1 MDESFSIINN
11 GYDIDEVSSY
21 LNELNIKIEY
31 FKYLETLIDNK
42 TTLSMKNYNKIINQ
56 TKSEMDLSI
65 DYYNNQL
72 DTIMNKLEKIK
83 SNLKSFLSNMENLNL
98 DVSEISSVDI
108 IDLLATVNDTL
119 NNFNTK

>member
-1 MDESFSIINN
+1 MDKSFSIIHN

-42 TTLSMKNYNKIINQ
+42 TTLSMMNYNKIINQ
-56 TKSEMDLSI
+56 AESQMDLSI

-72 DTIMNKLEKIK
+72 DDIMNKLVKIK
-83 SNLKSFLSNMENLNL
+83 SNLRIFLSNMEKLNL
-98 DVSEISSVDI
+98 D
-108 IDLLATVNDTL
+108 AKN
-119 NNFNTK
+119 